1 MKIGRVVPEICSRTD
16 RHIHTHRHGHHYN
29 TLPPYRRRSDNDNTT
44 DLLVSPQ
51 WLSLRRHQWRQLR
64 SRLKDDNKQT
74 NRITTVR
81 FLAGSCVNFHGNK
94 PLHQRGITASF
105 TCITE
110 GFQQLPRYYRRPITV
125 QGCTLH
131 LNRLIGEIC
140 GPNGNRRYYCDNSS
154 YYPRS
159 GLQ

>member
-1 MKIGRVVPEICSRTD
+1 MLAD
-16 RHIHTHRHGHHYN
+16 RQTHTHTDTVIITILCRLTGGEVI
-29 TLPPYRRRSDNDNTT
+29 TT
-44 DLLVSPQ
+44 ILLTCWCLHSGCRYVGTGGVSYVRG
-51 WLSLRRHQWRQLR
+51 W
-64 SRLKDDNKQT
+64 KTITNKQT

-110 GFQQLPRYYRRPITV
+110 GFQRLPRYYRRPITV
-125 QGCTLH
+125 QGWTLH